1 MCGYFAA
8 NVSVYPKIHAK
19 VLTGCMSSSQQ
30 PVPKILV
37 VDDNAPNRQLAQAT
51 LEDEGYRV
59 VLAVNGEEAVSMFE
73 AEAPD
78 CILLD
83 VRMPGVDGPTACE
96 RIRALPGGHDTPVV
110 FLTAQRDVDTF
121 DRALRAGGDDFLTKP
136 VQPSELLL
144 RVQAALKLRK
154 AKAELAEHYGLVR
167 KQRDDLMRLQ
177 LQKERLTQFLVH
189 DLKNPLG
196 TLDLCAQMLLRDRGL
211 PERTRNTVQRMR
223 DEARTLLHMLL
234 NLLDISRSDE
244 GGLEARK
251 DAIALQTLFEQVLRD
266 FDLKV
271 QAANL
276 TLSADSGSLS
286 VIGDESL
293 LLRVLENLVENAI
306 RHAPENTQ
314 VQLIAARKDKMV
326 EVRVAD
332 QGVGI
337 APELRER
344 IFEPFVQL
352 EHGERVLQ
360 RSGRGLGLTF
370 CKAAVEA
377 HGGKIWIEDVK
388 PGAAICFTVPA
399 AQ

>member
-1 MCGYFAA
+1 MD
-8 NVSVYPKIHAK
+8 AK
-19 VLTGCMSSSQQ
+19 K
-30 PVPKILV
+30 PRAPRILV

-59 VLAVNGEEAVSMFE
+59 ILAVSGEEAVSIFE
-73 AEAPD
+73 RDPPD

-121 DRALRAGGDDFLTKP
+121 DRAVRAGGDDFLTKP

-144 RVQAALKLRK
+144 RVQAALKLRNV
-154 AKAELAEHYGLVR
+154 KAELTEHYGLVR
-167 KQRDDLMRLQ
+167 KQRDDLIRLQ

-196 TLDLCAQMLLRDRGL
+196 TLDLCAQMLLRDHEL
-211 PERTRNTVQRMR
+211 PARARVTAQRMR

-244 GGLEARK
+244 GSLVAHKEQ
-251 DAIALQTLFEQVLRD
+251 IVLQGLFEHVLHD
-266 FDLKV
+266 FDLKA
-271 QAANL
+271 QAANITISGECDPL
-276 TLSADSGSLS
+276 VVSADS
-286 VIGDESL
+286 SL
-293 LLRVLENLVENAI
+293 LLRVLENIVENAV
-306 RHAPENTQ
+306 RHAPEGS
-314 VQLIAARKDKMV
+314 MV
-326 EVRVAD
+326 KLTATRQSTVAEVRVTD

-337 APELRER
+337 APELREK

-352 EHGERVLQ
+352 EHGEHQIQ

-370 CKAAVEA
+370 CKVAVEA
-377 HGGKIWIEDVK
+377 HGGKIWIEEV
-388 PGAAICFTVPA
+388 GAGARVCFTIPIAVSAPEA
-399 AQ
+399 

>member
-1 MCGYFAA
+1 M
-8 NVSVYPKIHAK
+8 
-19 VLTGCMSSSQQ
+19 VLTSGRALRARPSGSISIIERMNQAKQ
-30 PVPKILV
+30 PAPKILV

-59 VLAVNGEEAVSMFE
+59 VLAVNGEQAVSMFE
-73 AEAPD
+73 CEAPD

-83 VRMPGVDGPTACE
+83 VRMPGVDGPAACE

-136 VQPSELLL
+136 VQTSELLL

-154 AKAELAEHYGLVR
+154 AKAELTEHYGLVR

-196 TLDLCAQMLLRDRGL
+196 TLDLCAQMVLRDRGL
-211 PERTRNTVQRMR
+211 SDRTRLTVQRMR
-223 DEARTLLHMLL
+223 DEARTLQHMLL

-251 DAIALQTLFEQVLRD
+251 ETIALEGMFEQVLRD

-276 TLSADSGSLS
+276 TISACSNGLL
-286 VIGDESL
+286 VTGDQSL
-293 LLRVLENLVENAI
+293 LLRVLENAVENAV
-306 RHAPENTQ
+306 RYAPEGSH
-314 VQLIAARKDKMV
+314 VQLTATAREQLV

-332 QGVGI
+332 QGIGI
-337 APELRER
+337 APELREK
-344 IFEPFVQL
+344 IFEPYVQL
-352 EHGERVLQ
+352 EQGEQLLQ

-370 CKAAVEA
+370 CKVAVEA
-377 HGGKIWIEDVK
+377 HGGRIWIEEAD
-388 PGAAICFTVPA
+388 PGAAICFTLPIA
-399 AQ
+399 AA

>member
-1 MCGYFAA
+1 MNAA
-8 NVSVYPKIHAK
+8 KKPA
-19 VLTGCMSSSQQ
+19 
-30 PVPKILV
+30 PKILV

-59 VLAVNGEEAVSMFE
+59 VLAVNGEQAVSMFQS
-73 AEAPD
+73 EAPD

-83 VRMPGVDGPTACE
+83 VRMPGVDGPAACE
-96 RIRALPGGHDTPVV
+96 RIRGLPGGHDTPVV

-154 AKAELAEHYGLVR
+154 VKAELAEHYGLVR

-196 TLDLCAQMLLRDRGL
+196 TLDLCAQMLLRDRDL
-211 PERTRNTVQRMR
+211 TDRTRLTVQRMR
-223 DEARTLLHMLL
+223 DEARTLQHMLL

-244 GGLEARK
+244 GGLVARK
-251 DAIALQTLFEQVLRD
+251 DSVALHGLFEQVLRD

-276 TLSADSGSLS
+276 TIAAASHDLS
-286 VIGDESL
+286 VVGDSSL
-293 LLRVLENLVENAI
+293 LLRVLENVVENAV
-306 RHAPENTQ
+306 RYAPEGSQ
-314 VQLIAARKDKMV
+314 VQLTAAARDALV
-326 EVRVAD
+326 EIRVAD
-332 QGVGI
+332 HGIGI
-337 APELRER
+337 APELREK

-352 EHGERVLQ
+352 EQGEHMVQ

-370 CKAAVEA
+370 CKVAVEA
-377 HGGKIWIEDVK
+377 QGGRIWIEEAS
-388 PGAAICFTVPA
+388 PGAAICFTVPVA
-399 AQ
+399 VA

>member
-1 MCGYFAA
+1 MDPSA
-8 NVSVYPKIHAK
+8 
-19 VLTGCMSSSQQ
+19 Q
-30 PVPKILV
+30 PAPTILV

-59 VLAVNGEEAVSMFE
+59 VLASNGEEAVSLFE
-73 AEAPD
+73 REAPD

-144 RVQAALKLRK
+144 RVQAALKLRS
-154 AKAELAEHYGLVR
+154 AKAQLAEHYGLVR

-177 LQKERLTQFLVH
+177 LQKERLSQFIVH

-196 TLDLCAQMLLRDRGL
+196 TLDLCAQMLLRDREL
-211 PERTRNTVQRMR
+211 PDRSRVTVQRMR
-223 DEARTLLHMLL
+223 DEVRTLLHMLL

-244 GGLEARK
+244 GGLVARK
-251 DAIALQTLFEQVLRD
+251 ESIALQSMFDQVLRD
-266 FDLKV
+266 FDLKA
-271 QAANL
+271 QAANI
-276 TLSADSGSLS
+276 TMAAACDAPSVTGDS
-286 VIGDESL
+286 SL
-293 LLRVLENLVENAI
+293 LLRVLENLVENAV
-306 RHAPENTQ
+306 RHAPENSR
-314 VQLIAARKDKMV
+314 VQLTAAASGDMV
-326 EVRVAD
+326 EIRVSD

-337 APELRER
+337 AAELREK

-352 EHGERVLQ
+352 EHGERTIQ
-360 RSGRGLGLTF
+360 RNGRGLGLTF
-370 CKAAVEA
+370 CKVAVAA
-377 HGGKIWIEDVK
+377 HGGQIWIEDAN
-388 PGAAICFTVPA
+388 PGAAICFTVRVNA
-399 AQ
+399 

>member
-1 MCGYFAA
+1 MTP
-8 NVSVYPKIHAK
+8 V
-19 VLTGCMSSSQQ
+19 QQ
-30 PVPKILV
+30 PAPKILV
-37 VDDNAPNRQLAQAT
+37 VDDNGPNRQLAQAT

-59 VLAVNGEEAVSMFE
+59 VLAVNGEDAISKFE
-73 AEAPD
+73 QEAPD
-78 CILLD
+78 CVLLD

-144 RVQAALKLRK
+144 RVHAALKLRK
-154 AKAELAEHYGLVR
+154 VKAELREHYGLVR

-177 LQKERLTQFLVH
+177 LQKERLTQFIVH

-196 TLDLCAQMLLRDRGL
+196 TLDLCAQMLLRDREL
-211 PERTRNTVQRMR
+211 PERTRTSVQRMR

-244 GGLEARK
+244 GALVARRET
-251 DAIALQTLFEQVLRD
+251 IALQSLFDHVVRD
-266 FDLKV
+266 FDLKA
-271 QAANL
+271 QAASVTIAADN
-276 TLSADSGSLS
+276 SALFVSG
-286 VIGDESL
+286 DPSL
-293 LLRVLENLVENAI
+293 LLRVLENLVENAL
-306 RHAPENTQ
+306 RHAPEHSHVKLT
-314 VQLIAARKDKMV
+314 ATARNELV
-326 EVRVAD
+326 EIRVED

-337 APELRER
+337 APNLRER

-352 EHGERVLQ
+352 EHGERVIQ
-360 RSGRGLGLTF
+360 RSSRGLGLTF
-370 CKAAVEA
+370 CKVAVEA
-377 HGGKIWIEDVK
+377 HSGRIWIEDVS

-399 AQ
+399 AAVPGA

>member
-1 MCGYFAA
+1 MNQTQQFA
-8 NVSVYPKIHAK
+8 
-19 VLTGCMSSSQQ
+19 
-30 PVPKILV
+30 PKILV

-59 VLAVNGEEAVSMFE
+59 VLATDGAEAVRMFE
-73 AEAPD
+73 DEAPD

-96 RIRALPGGHDTPVV
+96 QIRSLPGGHDTPVV
-110 FLTAQRDVDTF
+110 FLTASRDVDTF
-121 DRALRAGGDDFLTKP
+121 DRALSAGGDDFLTKP

-144 RVQAALKLRK
+144 RVQAAVKLRQMK
-154 AKAELAEHYGLVR
+154 TELREHYSLVR
-167 KQRDDLMRLQ
+167 KQRDDLIRLQ

-196 TLDLCAQMLLRDRGL
+196 TLDLCAQLLLRDRDL
-211 PERTRNTVQRMR
+211 PDRTRVTVHRMR

-244 GGLEARK
+244 GGLVARK
-251 DAIALQTLFEQVLRD
+251 EPIALQGLFDQVMRD
-266 FDLKV
+266 FDLKA

-276 TLSADSGSLS
+276 TVNVTGASLT
-286 VIGDESL
+286 VIGDIDL
-293 LLRVLENLVENAI
+293 LLRVLENLVENAV
-306 RHAPENTQ
+306 RHAPEHSQ
-314 VQLIAARKDKMV
+314 VQLTATPSTDFVQI
-326 EVRVAD
+326 RVAD
-332 QGVGI
+332 QGAGI

-352 EHGERVLQ
+352 DHGDGAFQ
-360 RSGRGLGLTF
+360 RNGRGLGLTF
-370 CKAAVEA
+370 CKVAVQA
-377 HGGKIWIEDVK
+377 HGGRIWIEDAN

-399 AQ
+399 AAEPHP

>member
-1 MCGYFAA
+1 MNAA
-8 NVSVYPKIHAK
+8 KKPA
-19 VLTGCMSSSQQ
+19 
-30 PVPKILV
+30 PKILV

-59 VLAVNGEEAVSMFE
+59 VLAVNGEQAVSMFQSD
-73 AEAPD
+73 APD

-96 RIRALPGGHDTPVV
+96 RIRGLPGGHDTPVV

-154 AKAELAEHYGLVR
+154 VKAELAEHYGLVR

-211 PERTRNTVQRMR
+211 PDRTRLTVQRMR
-223 DEARTLLHMLL
+223 DEARTLQHMLL

-244 GGLEARK
+244 GGLVARK
-251 DAIALQTLFEQVLRD
+251 ETVALRGLFEQVLRD

-276 TLSADSGSLS
+276 TIAAASHDLS
-286 VIGDESL
+286 VVGDSSL
-293 LLRVLENLVENAI
+293 LLRVLENVVENAV
-306 RHAPENTQ
+306 RYAPEGSQ
-314 VQLIAARKDKMV
+314 VQLSATARDVLV
-326 EVRVAD
+326 EIRVAD
-332 QGVGI
+332 QGIGI
-337 APELRER
+337 APELREK

-352 EHGERVLQ
+352 EQGEQLVQ

-370 CKAAVEA
+370 CKVAVEA
-377 HGGKIWIEDVK
+377 HGGRIWIEEAS
-388 PGAAICFTVPA
+388 PGAAICFTVPIA
-399 AQ
+399 VA

>member
-1 MCGYFAA
+1 MD
-8 NVSVYPKIHAK
+8 PAK
-19 VLTGCMSSSQQ
+19 Q
-30 PVPKILV
+30 PPPKILV

-59 VLAVNGEEAVSMFE
+59 VLAVNGQEAISMFE
-73 AEAPD
+73 QEAPD

-83 VRMPGVDGPTACE
+83 VRMPGMDGPSACE

-144 RVQAALKLRK
+144 RVQAALKLRQV
-154 AKAELAEHYGLVR
+154 KAELREHYDLVR

-177 LQKERLTQFLVH
+177 LQKERLTQFIVH

-196 TLDLCAQMLLRDRGL
+196 TLDLCAQMLLRDREL
-211 PERTRNTVQRMR
+211 PECTRTSVQRMR
-223 DEARTLLHMLL
+223 NEARTLLHMLL

-244 GGLEARK
+244 GALVARK
-251 DAIALQTLFEQVLRD
+251 DVISLRDLFEQVVRD
-266 FDLKV
+266 FDLKA

-276 TLSADSGSLS
+276 AISAESHDLH
-286 VIGDESL
+286 VTADPSL
-293 LLRVLENLVENAI
+293 LLRVLENLVENAV
-306 RHAPENTQ
+306 RHAPENSQ
-314 VQLIAARKDKMV
+314 IQLIATASDALVKIT
-326 EVRVAD
+326 VAD

-337 APELRER
+337 APELREK

-352 EHGERVLQ
+352 EHGERIVQ
-360 RSGRGLGLTF
+360 RSSRGLGLTF
-370 CKAAVEA
+370 CKVAVEA
-377 HGGKIWIEDVK
+377 HGGQIWIEDAD
-388 PGAAICFTVPA
+388 PGAAICFTIPIAAAPA
-399 AQ
+399 A